1 MINLSKKLQRANKI
15 INILKEKNGATV
27 KELALTLGVSEM
39 TIRRDLE
46 ILKCNNIINN
56 VYGAAI
62 YNPSNNIEK
71 LESFYNIENE
81 LVKHEN
87 EKIKIGKAAAT
98 LINENDIVI
107 IDTGTTTEKLAKF
120 INNDI
125 NISALIYNTNILMAL
140 SKKKNIKLIF
150 SGGYFHPNTMMFE
163 SPEGI
168 SLIEKTR
175 ATKVFVSAAG
185 VHENLGVTCSNSYEV
200 LTKKAIIKSSLEKI
214 LLVDSQKFG
223 IVKSSYFAELSDFDT
238 IITDN
243 GISETWR
250 KKINDLGLKLII
262 APL

>member
-1 MINLSKKLQRANKI
+1 MNKKLQRTNKI

-46 ILKCNNIINN
+46 ILKSNNIINI

-62 YNPSNNIEK
+62 YNPSNSIEK

-81 LVKHEN
+81 LIKHEN
-87 EKIKIGKAAAT
+87 EKIKIGRAAAS
-98 LINENDIVI
+98 LINKDDIII
-107 IDTGTTTEKLAKF
+107 IDTGTTTEKLAEF
-120 INNDI
+120 IDNNK
-125 NISALIYNTNILMAL
+125 NISVLIYNTNILMAL

-185 VHENLGVTCSNSYEV
+185 VHENLGITCSNNYEV
-200 LTKKAIIKSSLEKI
+200 LTKQAIIKSSLEKI
-214 LLVDSQKFG
+214 LLIDSQKFG
-223 IVKSSYFAELSDFDT
+223 IVKSSYFAEITDFDT

-243 GISETWR
+243 GITEEWQN
-250 KKINDLGLKLII
+250 KIHELGIKLII
-262 APL
+262 AP

>member
-1 MINLSKKLQRANKI
+1 MNKKLQRTNKI

-46 ILKCNNIINN
+46 VLKSNNIINN

-62 YNPSNNIEK
+62 YNPSNSIEK

-81 LVKHEN
+81 LIKNEN
-87 EKIKIGKAAAT
+87 EKIKIGKLAAS
-98 LINENDIVI
+98 LINEDDIII
-107 IDTGTTTEKLAKF
+107 IDTGTTTEKLAEF
-120 INNDI
+120 IDNNK
-125 NISALIYNTNILMAL
+125 NISVLIYNTNILMAL
-140 SKKKNIKLIF
+140 SKKKNIQLIF

-185 VHENLGVTCSNSYEV
+185 VHENLGITCSNNYEV
-200 LTKKAIIKSSLEKI
+200 LTKQAIIKSSLEKI

-223 IVKSSYFAELSDFDT
+223 VVKSSYFADLNDFNT
-238 IITDN
+238 IITDS
-243 GISETWR
+243 GINEEW
-250 KKINDLGLKLII
+250 KNKINALGIKLII
-262 APL
+262 AQ

>member
-1 MINLSKKLQRANKI
+1 MNKKLQRTNKI

-46 ILKCNNIINN
+46 VLKSNNIINI

-62 YNPSNNIEK
+62 YNPSNSIEK

-81 LVKHEN
+81 LIKHEN
-87 EKIKIGKAAAT
+87 EKIKIGRAAAS
-98 LINENDIVI
+98 LINKDDIII
-107 IDTGTTTEKLAKF
+107 IDTGTTTEKLAEF
-120 INNDI
+120 IDNNK
-125 NISALIYNTNILMAL
+125 NISVLIYNTNILMAL

-185 VHENLGVTCSNSYEV
+185 VHENLGITCSNNYEV
-200 LTKKAIIKSSLEKI
+200 LTKQAIIKSSLEKI
-214 LLVDSQKFG
+214 LLIDSQKFG
-223 IVKSSYFAELSDFDT
+223 IVKSSYFAEITDFDT

-243 GISETWR
+243 GITEEWQN
-250 KKINDLGLKLII
+250 KIHELGIKLII
-262 APL
+262 AP

>member
-1 MINLSKKLQRANKI
+1 MNKKLQRTNKI

-27 KELALTLGVSEM
+27 KELASILDVSEM

-46 ILKCNNIINN
+46 VLKSNNIINN

-62 YNPSNNIEK
+62 YNPSNSIEK

-81 LVKHEN
+81 LIKHEN
-87 EKIKIGKAAAT
+87 EKIKIGRAAAS
-98 LINENDIVI
+98 LINKDDIII
-107 IDTGTTTEKLAKF
+107 IDTGTTTEKLAEF
-120 INNDI
+120 IDNNK
-125 NISALIYNTNILMAL
+125 NISVLIYNTNILMAL

-150 SGGYFHPNTMMFE
+150 SGGYFHQNTMMFE

-185 VHENLGVTCSNSYEV
+185 VHENLGVTCSNNYEV
-200 LTKKAIIKSSLEKI
+200 LTKQAIIKSSLEKI
-214 LLVDSQKFG
+214 LLIDSQKFG
-223 IVKSSYFAELSDFDT
+223 VVKSSYFAEITDFDT

-243 GISETWR
+243 GITEEWQS
-250 KKINDLGLKLII
+250 KIHELGIKLII
-262 APL
+262 AP

>member
-1 MINLSKKLQRANKI
+1 MSKKLQRANKI
-15 INILKEKNGATV
+15 IDILKEKNGATV

-62 YNPSNNIEK
+62 YNPLNNIEK

-81 LVKHEN
+81 TIKHEN
-87 EKIKIGKAAAT
+87 EKIEIGKAAAS
-98 LINENDIVI
+98 LINEDDIVI
-107 IDTGTTTEKLAKF
+107 IDTGTTTEKLAEF
-120 INNDI
+120 LDNNI
-125 NISALIYNTNILMAL
+125 NISILIYNTNILMAL

-214 LLVDSQKFG
+214 LLVDSKKFG
-223 IVKSSYFAELSDFDT
+223 IVKSSYFAELKDFDT

-243 GISETWR
+243 KINETWR
-250 KKINDLGLKLII
+250 KKINDLGINLII
-262 APL
+262 TPS